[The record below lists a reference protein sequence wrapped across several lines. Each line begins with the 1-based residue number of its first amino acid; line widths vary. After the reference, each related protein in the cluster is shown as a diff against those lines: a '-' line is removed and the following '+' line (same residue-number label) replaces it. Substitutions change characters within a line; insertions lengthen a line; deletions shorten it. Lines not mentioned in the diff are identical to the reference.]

1 MSHGKKYTI
10 DHSEVLEKWNEL
22 KIILVG
28 VACRK
33 LERRSLVP
41 SKEFLGIPRVPTNFT
56 RNKEFPWQEY
66 EGI

>member
-33 LERRSLVP
+33 WV
-41 SKEFLGIPRVPTNFT
+41 
-56 RNKEFPWQEY
+56 Q
-66 EGI
+66 